1 MGIVDCLSAGYRVL
15 TRRLELIVIPLLLD
29 ALLWLAP
36 RFSIEPLLL
45 QLAAVYRDLGAGLGE
60 GGGELTNLTTQ
71 MTDLLTAAGASS
83 NLLQFLVNGSLF
95 HVPSLL
101 VNVPMLKDAQNSIL
115 IESAGAAGLLGLG
128 FSIAGVLIGVLYMN
142 LLAQAVPLGE
152 GHKMLS
158 AAELSVQ
165 VLRHWWRTLLFVVGF
180 FLVLLIVYIP
190 ATIGTT
196 LLMALSPAL
205 GGGAMLLLSGLSV
218 VVLFYLYFVTVG
230 LVLDDLPV
238 AQAVVRSVTLVRRN
252 FWTTLG
258 FILVT
263 TLISLGLGLLIGQLA
278 LSGMIGSLIATLLN
292 AFIGTGMVLALL
304 VLYRTRLLA
313 TVGESTTPS
322 RQRA

>member
-1 MGIVDCLSAGYRVL
+1 
-15 TRRLELIVIPLLLD
+15 
-29 ALLWLAP
+29 
-36 RFSIEPLLL
+36 
-45 QLAAVYRDLGAGLGE
+45 
-60 GGGELTNLTTQ
+60 
-71 MTDLLTAAGASS
+71 
-83 NLLQFLVNGSLF
+83 
-95 HVPSLL
+95 
-101 VNVPMLKDAQNSIL
+101 
-115 IESAGAAGLLGLG
+115 
-128 FSIAGVLIGVLYMN
+128 
-142 LLAQAVPLGE
+142 
-152 GHKMLS
+152 
-158 AAELSVQ
+158 
-165 VLRHWWRTLLFVVGF
+165 
-180 FLVLLIVYIP
+180 
-190 ATIGTT
+190 
-196 LLMALSPAL
+196 
-205 GGGAMLLLSGLSV
+205 MLLLSGLSV

-278 LSGMIGSLIATLLN
+278 LSGLIGSLIATLLN

>member
-45 QLAAVYRDLGAGLGE
+45 QLADVYRELGAGLGDN
-60 GGGELTNLTTQ
+60 GGELSALTTQ
-71 MTDLLTAAGASS
+71 MTDLLTTAGASS

-101 VNVPMLKDAQNSIL
+101 VNVPMLKDAQNSIQ

-128 FSIAGVLIGVLYMN
+128 FSVTGVLVGVLYMN

-158 AAELSVQ
+158 VAEMSVQ
-165 VLRHWWRTLLFVVGF
+165 VVRHWVRTLLFVVGF

-230 LVLDDLPV
+230 LVLDDLPIS
-238 AQAVVRSVTLVRRN
+238 QAVVRSVTLVRRN

-263 TLISLGLGLLIGQLA
+263 SLISLGVGLLIGQLA
-278 LSGMIGSLIATLLN
+278 LSGLIGSLIATLLN

-304 VLYRTRLLA
+304 VLYRTRLLT

-322 RQRA
+322 RQGV

>member
-1 MGIVDCLSAGYRVL
+1 MGIVDSLSAGYRVL

-29 ALLWLAP
+29 VLLWLAP

-45 QLAAVYRDLGAGLGE
+45 RLADVYRDLGAGMGE
-60 GGGELTNLTTQ
+60 NGGELASLTTQ

-101 VNVPMLKDAQNSIL
+101 VNVPMLKDAQNTIQ

-128 FSIAGVLIGVLYMN
+128 FSVTGVLIGVLYMN

-158 AAELSVQ
+158 AVELSMQ
-165 VLRHWWRTLLFVVGF
+165 VLRHWVRTLLFVVGF
-180 FLVLLIVYIP
+180 FFALLIVYIP
-190 ATIGTT
+190 ITIGTT

-205 GGGAMLLLSGLSV
+205 GGGVMLLLSGLSV

-230 LVLDDLPV
+230 LVLDDLPIS
-238 AQAVVRSVTLVRRN
+238 QAVVRSVTLVRRN

-278 LSGMIGSLIATLLN
+278 LSGPIGSLIAALVN

-304 VLYRTRLLA
+304 VLYRTRLLV
-313 TVGESTTPS
+313 TLGESTAPN
-322 RQRA
+322 RQRV